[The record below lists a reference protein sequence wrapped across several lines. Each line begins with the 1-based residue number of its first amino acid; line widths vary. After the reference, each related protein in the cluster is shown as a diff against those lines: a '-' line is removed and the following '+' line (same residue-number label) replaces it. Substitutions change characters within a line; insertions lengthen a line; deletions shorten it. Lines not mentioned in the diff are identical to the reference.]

1 MYKDRAMLDIS
12 GWKCEIQVKVLAS
25 VHSIACNGNLVSLK
39 FALHL
44 WQALSQN
51 PIEIAMHGFPY

>member
-1 MYKDRAMLDIS
+1 MKNIRHILL
-12 GWKCEIQVKVLAS
+12 EVLPS
-25 VHSIACNGNLVSLK
+25 VHSIAYNGNLVSLK